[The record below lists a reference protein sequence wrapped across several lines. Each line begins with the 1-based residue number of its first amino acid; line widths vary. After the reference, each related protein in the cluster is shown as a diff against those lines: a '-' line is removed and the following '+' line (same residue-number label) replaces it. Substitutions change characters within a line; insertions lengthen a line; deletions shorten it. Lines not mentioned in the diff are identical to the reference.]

1 MPQDISD
8 EELLNLGRLVV
19 RIVDDKRLEGDH
31 PAFRLLITLLVNNLR
46 TQKTQLSA
54 RYLHRLTSIAIGHVG
69 KVVERLEKLGYI
81 SVRRLGRSSVAR
93 KLVNLHEENIPQ
105 MEIEGEG
112 NKETPATVLTKEGE
126 GVINIEGH
134 TYRIKLTIEDITH
147 TGVHTTPLN
156 ALSHADIPQS
166 I

>member
-1 MPQDISD
+1 MPQEMSD

-46 TQKTQLSA
+46 TQRTQLSA
-54 RYLHRLTSIAIGHVG
+54 RYLHRLTSIAVGHVG

-81 SVRRLGRSSVAR
+81 SVRRLGASSVAR

-105 MEIEGEG
+105 RDLEEGSQEQQ
-112 NKETPATVLTKEGE
+112 ATVSFKEGE
-126 GVINIEGH
+126 GVVNIDGH
-134 TYRIKLTIEDITH
+134 TYRVKMTIEDITYAGGLH
-147 TGVHTTPLN
+147 TGALN
-156 ALSHADIPQS
+156 TLSHVDIPS
-166 I
+166 SF

>member
-1 MPQDISD
+1 MPQEISD

-46 TQKTQLSA
+46 TQRTQLSA
-54 RYLHRLTSIAIGHVG
+54 RYLHRLTSIAVGHVG

-81 SVRRLGRSSVAR
+81 SVRRLGASSVAR

-105 MEIEGEG
+105 RDLEEEGS
-112 NKETPATVLTKEGE
+112 KEKQATVSFKEGE
-126 GVINIEGH
+126 GVINIEGR
-134 TYRIKLTIEDITH
+134 TYRVKMTLEDITQA
-147 TGVHTTPLN
+147 GVHAGSLN
-156 ALSHADIPQS
+156 THSHVDIPRS
-166 I
+166 F

>member
-1 MPQDISD
+1 MSQEISD

-81 SVRRLGRSSVAR
+81 SVRRLGPSSVAR
-93 KLVNLHEENIPQ
+93 KLVNLHEENIPPVDFEEVASKEKPETVALKQ
-105 MEIEGEG
+105 GEG
-112 NKETPATVLTKEGE
+112 FV
-126 GVINIEGH
+126 NIEGH
-134 TYRIKLTIEDITH
+134 TYRIKMTIEEVTH
-147 TGVHTTPLN
+147 IEALNTT
-156 ALSHADIPQS
+156 SHVDMPHS
-166 I
+166 L

>member
-1 MPQDISD
+1 MPQEISD

-54 RYLHRLTSIAIGHVG
+54 RYLNRLTSIAIGHVG

-105 MEIEGEG
+105 MDSEGEVS
-112 NKETPATVLTKEGE
+112 KEKQETVLIKEGE
-126 GVINIEGH
+126 GVITIEGH
-134 TYRIKLTIEDITH
+134 TYRIKMTIEDITH
-147 TGVHTTPLN
+147 AEADTAPLN
-156 ALSHADIPQS
+156 AISHVDMPQS
-166 I
+166 V